1 MTTTGTLFFGYFKV
15 PDGTGAL
22 ILSARG
28 IKSLV
33 LPVGQRLV
41 LKQTVLRRYPTC
53 QPYGSNG
60 IFQISM
66 SQVKMSIIGY
76 FCGKRIDFRNL
87 WKEFDLQDFSLFEK
101 RVYEVVYAIPYGTIW
116 SYKQVAQE
124 VGKPKAYRAVG
135 NALAKNT
142 IPVLIPCHRVVG
154 SNCNLGGFSGGLEWK
169 KRLLELEGIRVED
182 NKVKK

>member
-1 MTTTGTLFFGYFKV
+1 MITTGTLFFDYFKAA
-15 PDGTGAL
+15 DGIGAL
-22 ILSARG
+22 IFSARG

-33 LPVGQRLV
+33 LPVGQRSV
-41 LKQTVLRRYPTC
+41 LKQTVLQRYPTC
-53 QPYGSNG
+53 QPYSSND
-60 IFQISM
+60 IFHISIA
-66 SQVKMSIIGY
+66 QVRKSIISY
-76 FCGKRIDFRNL
+76 FSGKRVDFRYP

-135 NALAKNT
+135 NALAKNA

-154 SNCNLGGFSGGLEWK
+154 SNHNLGGFSGGLEWK
-169 KRLLELEGIRVED
+169 KRLLGLEGIRVE
-182 NKVKK
+182 NSGVKK

>member
-1 MTTTGTLFFGYFKV
+1 MTATGTLFFDYFKV
-15 PDGTGAL
+15 PNGTGAL
-22 ILSARG
+22 IFSARG

-33 LPVGQRLV
+33 LPVGQRSV

-53 QPYGSNG
+53 QPYGTNST
-60 IFQISM
+60 FQISK
-66 SQVKMSIIGY
+66 SKVKKSLISY
-76 FCGKRIDFRNL
+76 FSGKRIDFANL
-87 WKEFDLQDFSLFEK
+87 WKKFDLQDFSLLEK

-135 NALAKNT
+135 NALAKNA

-154 SNCNLGGFSGGLEWK
+154 SNHNLGGFSGGLEWK
-169 KRLLELEGIRVED
+169 KRLLGLEGIRVED
-182 NKVKK
+182 GKVKK